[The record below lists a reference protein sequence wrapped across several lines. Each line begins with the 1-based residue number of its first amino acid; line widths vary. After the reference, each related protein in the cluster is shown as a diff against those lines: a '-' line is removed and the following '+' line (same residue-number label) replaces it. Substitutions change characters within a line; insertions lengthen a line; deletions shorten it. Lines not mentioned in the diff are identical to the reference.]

1 MIDITCKSK
10 CCGCHACAQVCPKQ
24 CIKMEMDYEG
34 FLYPIVNK
42 DTCIDCGLC
51 EKVCPLL
58 DKVSSEN
65 FETPLV
71 YAVYAKDESLRI
83 RSTSGGVATM
93 LANYMYREGAY
104 ICGAVYTDDFKVELI
119 VTRKE
124 EDLKRIQTSK
134 YIQATVG
141 NTYKEIK
148 TLLDKGEK
156 VFICSTPCQIAGLKK
171 YVRKDY
177 DNLFTCD
184 LICKGVPPHKVLK
197 SYVSS
202 MERKQKARC
211 VEVWSKYKND
221 KLPWGRLGSKYSF
234 ANGKSIFTTGGT
246 DMFMRLYLHTGF
258 VVRPSCIECTFKGL
272 PRHSDISIGDF
283 WGIENY
289 SEMDRAKGISVLM
302 INNDGKGRKL
312 FDAIEQDM
320 IVERHGIDE
329 AIFNNPQIMKPY
341 DPRMGFSVEVRKRF
355 FEELDKYGFDYICN
369 KHLKRSL
376 LQKIVGKINYILGDM
391 SLKNI
396 CQMIKYNLMDNRIL
410 KLSPKN
416 LIIFRRG
423 AILSIKKHS
432 QIELNG
438 CLNIGAKRVKG
449 NLVSTRIQMDDYTK
463 LTVNGNFM
471 VNEES
476 YIWITHSGHLILE
489 GGFMN
494 EKATITCGSEIHIGK
509 NVHIAREASIRDYD
523 GHYIESPSY
532 RTAKP
537 VYIGDNVWIGY
548 RALIMKGVTIGE
560 GSIIAANAVVTKDVP
575 PHCIVAGNPAR
586 IIRRNIKWKSTQ

>member
-1 MIDITCKSK
+1 MIDITDKSK
-10 CCGCHACAQVCPKQ
+10 CCGCHACVQVCPKQ
-24 CIKMEMDYEG
+24 CVKMEMDYEG

-51 EKVCPLL
+51 EKACPLL
-58 DKVSSEN
+58 DKVSTEN

-71 YAVYAKDESLRI
+71 YAAYAKDESLRI

-202 MERKQKARC
+202 MERKQKVRC

-312 FDAIEQDM
+312 FEAIEQDM

-329 AIFNNPQIMKPY
+329 ATFNNPQIMKPY
-341 DPRMGFSVEVRKRF
+341 DPQMGFSVEARKRF

-410 KLSPKN
+410 KLSPEN

-423 AILSIKKHS
+423 AILSMKKHS

>member
-1 MIDITCKSK
+1 MIDITDKSK
-10 CCGCHACAQVCPKQ
+10 CCGCHACVQVCPKQ

-51 EKVCPLL
+51 EKACPLL
-58 DKVSSEN
+58 DKVSTEN

-71 YAVYAKDESLRI
+71 YAAYAKDESLRI

-171 YVRKDY
+171 YLRKDY

-234 ANGKSIFTTGGT
+234 ANDKSIFTTGGT

-312 FDAIEQDM
+312 FEAIEQDM

-329 AIFNNPQIMKPY
+329 ATFNNPQIMKPY
-341 DPRMGFSVEVRKRF
+341 DPQMGFSVEARKRF

-410 KLSPKN
+410 KLSPGN

-423 AILSIKKHS
+423 AILSMKKHS

-438 CLNIGAKRVKG
+438 RLYIGAKRVKG
-449 NLVSTRIQMDDYTK
+449 NLVSTRIQMDDYTR

>member
-34 FLYPIVNK
+34 FLYPIINK

-58 DKVSSEN
+58 DKVSTEN

-71 YAVYAKDESLRI
+71 YAAYAKDESLRI

-141 NTYKEIK
+141 NTYKKIK

-211 VEVWSKYKND
+211 IEVWSKYKND

-586 IIRRNIKWKSTQ
+586 IIRWNIKWKSTQ

>member
-1 MIDITCKSK
+1 MIDIADKSK
-10 CCGCHACAQVCPKQ
+10 CCGCHACAQACPKQ
-24 CIKMEMDYEG
+24 CIRMEMDYEG

-42 DTCIDCGLC
+42 DICIDCGLC

-58 DKVSSEN
+58 DKVSTEN
-65 FETPLV
+65 FETPLI
-71 YAVYAKDESLRI
+71 YAAYAKDESLRM

-141 NTYKEIK
+141 NTYKKIK

-171 YVRKDY
+171 YLRKDY

-246 DMFMRLYLHTGF
+246 DMFMRLFLHTGF
-258 VVRPSCIECTFKGL
+258 VVRPSCMECSFKGL

-289 SEMDRAKGISVLM
+289 SEMDRPKGISVLM
-302 INNDGKGRKL
+302 VNNDGKGRKL
-312 FDAIEQDM
+312 FEAIEQDM

-329 AIFNNPQIMKPY
+329 ATFNNPQIMKPY
-341 DPRMGFSVEVRKRF
+341 DPQMGFSVEIRKRF

-376 LQKIVGKINYILGDM
+376 LQKIVSKINYILGDM

-410 KLSPKN
+410 KFSPRN

-423 AILSIKKHS
+423 AILSMKKHS

-438 CLNIGAKRVKG
+438 RLNIGAKRVKG
-449 NLVSTRIQMDDYTK
+449 NFVSTRIQMDDYTR

-494 EKATITCGSEIHIGK
+494 EKVTITCGSEIHIGK
-509 NVHIAREASIRDYD
+509 NAHIAREASIRDYD

-537 VYIGDNVWIGY
+537 IYIGDNVWIGY

-575 PHCIVAGNPAR
+575 PHCIVAGNPAK

>member
-1 MIDITCKSK
+1 M
-10 CCGCHACAQVCPKQ
+10 
-24 CIKMEMDYEG
+24 
-34 FLYPIVNK
+34 
-42 DTCIDCGLC
+42 
-51 EKVCPLL
+51 
-58 DKVSSEN
+58 
-65 FETPLV
+65 
-71 YAVYAKDESLRI
+71 
-83 RSTSGGVATM
+83 
-93 LANYMYREGAY
+93 
-104 ICGAVYTDDFKVELI
+104 
-119 VTRKE
+119 
-124 EDLKRIQTSK
+124 
-134 YIQATVG
+134 
-141 NTYKEIK
+141 
-148 TLLDKGEK
+148 
-156 VFICSTPCQIAGLKK
+156 CSTPCQIAGLKK
-171 YVRKDY
+171 YLRKDY

-184 LICKGVPPHKVLK
+184 LICKGVPPYKVLK

-246 DMFMRLYLHTGF
+246 DMFMRLFLHTGF
-258 VVRPSCIECTFKGL
+258 VVRPSCMECTFKGL

-302 INNDGKGRKL
+302 VNNDGKGRKL
-312 FDAIEQDM
+312 FEAIEQDM
-320 IVERHGIDE
+320 SVERHGIDE
-329 AIFNNPQIMKPY
+329 ATFNNPQIMKPY
-341 DPRMGFSVEVRKRF
+341 DPQMGFSVEIRKRF
-355 FEELDKYGFDYICN
+355 FDELDKYGFDYICN
-369 KHLKRSL
+369 KYLKRSL
-376 LQKIVGKINYILGDM
+376 LQKIVGRINYILGDL

-396 CQMIKYNLMDNRIL
+396 CQMIKYNLMDNRIF
-410 KLSPKN
+410 KLSPGN

-423 AILSIKKHS
+423 AILSMKKHS

-449 NLVSTRIQMDDYTK
+449 NLVSTRIQMDDYTR

-494 EKATITCGSEIHIGK
+494 EKVTITCGSEIHIGK
-509 NVHIAREASIRDYD
+509 NAHIAREASIRDYD
-523 GHYIESPSY
+523 GHYIESPIY

-586 IIRRNIKWKSTQ
+586 IIRRNIKWKSAQ

>member
-1 MIDITCKSK
+1 MIDITDKSK
-10 CCGCHACAQVCPKQ
+10 CCGCHACVQVCPKQ
-24 CIKMEMDYEG
+24 CVKMEMDYEG

-42 DTCIDCGLC
+42 DTCIYCSLC

-171 YVRKDY
+171 YLRKDY

-184 LICKGVPPHKVLK
+184 LICKGVPPHKVLR

-202 MERKQKARC
+202 MEQKQKARC

-246 DMFMRLYLHTGF
+246 DMFMRLFLHTGF

-302 INNDGKGRKL
+302 VNNDGKGRKL
-312 FDAIEQDM
+312 FEAIEQDM

-329 AIFNNPQIMKPY
+329 ATFNNPQIMKPY
-341 DPRMGFSVEVRKRF
+341 DPQMGFSVEIRKRF

-376 LQKIVGKINYILGDM
+376 LQKIVGKINYSLGDM

-410 KLSPKN
+410 KLSSRN

-423 AILSIKKHS
+423 AILSMKKHS

-438 CLNIGAKRVKG
+438 CLNIGTKRVKG
-449 NLVSTRIQMDDYTK
+449 NLVSTRIQMDDYTR

-494 EKATITCGSEIHIGK
+494 EKVTITCGSEIHIGK
-509 NVHIAREASIRDYD
+509 NAHIAREASIRDYD

-537 VYIGDNVWIGY
+537 IYIGDNVWIGY

-575 PHCIVAGNPAR
+575 PHCIVAGNPAK